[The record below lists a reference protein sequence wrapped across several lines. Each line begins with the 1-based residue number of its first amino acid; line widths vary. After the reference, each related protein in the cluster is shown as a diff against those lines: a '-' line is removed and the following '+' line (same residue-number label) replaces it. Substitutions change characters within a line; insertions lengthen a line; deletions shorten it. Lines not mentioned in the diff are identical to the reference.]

1 LLNDN
6 TATITNKDIVATQ
19 LSGNIAVARIAT
31 ALTTPGA
38 IGGTTPSTGA
48 FTTLSGTSSAT
59 LGANGVA
66 GGSVVLRGSTS
77 GTATINTSP
86 TGVLALPSGTTATS
100 MALTTPVLGTPSSG
114 TLTSCTGLPV
124 ATGISGLGTG
134 VATALALATNAVG
147 GFATKL
153 YREWNAEE
161 MIAYNSGDVSK
172 GANGSTQ
179 QGAMFAPNATSYL
192 KIPLTDMRFAGRTVR
207 LRIICVTNVTES
219 ANLQLFFEVDW
230 RTTALDGATT
240 QPVGVGY
247 ATGGGAAETVTKAA
261 PATSLR
267 ILSITSTSTWAISS
281 TATYISVAFGRK
293 ASAGDDP
300 TNIDNSTS
308 QLCVWSLI
316 LEEI

>member
-1 LLNDN
+1 
-6 TATITNKDIVATQ
+6 
-19 LSGNIAVARIAT
+19 
-31 ALTTPGA
+31 
-38 IGGTTPSTGA
+38 
-48 FTTLSGTSSAT
+48 
-59 LGANGVA
+59 
-66 GGSVVLRGSTS
+66 
-77 GTATINTSP
+77 
-86 TGVLALPSGTTATS
+86 

-161 MIAYNSGDVSK
+161 MISYNSGDVSK

-179 QGAMFAPNATSYL
+179 QGAMFAPDATNYL

-207 LRIICVTNVTES
+207 LRIICVTNVTEA
-219 ANLQLFFEVDW
+219 ANLRLFFEVDW

-240 QPVGVGY
+240 EPVGVGY
-247 ATGGGAAETVTKAA
+247 ATGGGTAETVTKAA